1 MEERVEN
8 ILRRLMAIDGVSG
21 AVFAAKDGAV
31 VASTL
36 EGEDEE
42 ILGAMAAACYDST
55 ARYIGELGIGNVWHA
70 LYETPTGAI
79 QIADVGDYLLIVR
92 TTQRA
97 GLGRIRLEL
106 AQAGQR
112 LSEHVGAHR

>member
-1 MEERVEN
+1 
-8 ILRRLMAIDGVSG
+8 MAIDGTTG

-55 ARYIGELGIGNVWHA
+55 ARYIGELGIGAVWHA
-70 LYETPTGAI
+70 LFETPTGVV

-92 TTQRA
+92 TTQRSN
-97 GLGRIRLEL
+97 LGRIRLEL
-106 AQAGQR
+106 AQAGRR
-112 LSEHVGAHR
+112 LSEQAGARN